1 MTDSEDLTFIDE
13 IPGHEQTLYS
23 RAVKG
28 GAWIFALRI
37 FIQVLSYVRYI
48 ILLRVLAV
56 ADMGL
61 LGVALLLMQTLD
73 TFTNTGFR
81 AALIQKKDKIQKY
94 LDTVWTV
101 GLVRAAVLFVI
112 LYFCAPLLAGIKVP
126 AEKVSLTIAV
136 IRVTGL
142 SFFVTA
148 LANVGTVYF
157 QKELRFKSH
166 FILHAASSLV
176 GIAVT
181 IFLALV
187 YKSVWALVFGKLTNG
202 IVRCILS
209 YILLPGRLRF
219 RIDFPKARELWIFGK
234 WVFGGS
240 ALVFLLT
247 QGDDFFVWGYL
258 GITSL
263 AFYQMAYKF
272 SNMPATEISNII
284 GHITFPAYSKL
295 QDDIPRLKNAY
306 LKVLQ
311 FTAFLTVPVAGLI
324 FVLAPD
330 FVLLFL
336 TEKWLPIV
344 LPMQI
349 LTIQGLLSSLGGTR
363 GPLFSAVG
371 RPAIITKL
379 HVIRFII
386 LVILIYPMT
395 ARWNIVGTSLTIVIV
410 ILAVTPLAAY
420 MSMKIINC
428 TVFEILKPV
437 LYPFVATSIMMAVIC
452 LFKFFVFCQ
461 VSFVSF
467 FFLVV
472 VGFCVYGAVLY
483 CCDLLFNY
491 KIKDIIVEQLAVL
504 FK

>member
-1 MTDSEDLTFIDE
+1 MNRNSHQSDQPAISQPD
-13 IPGHEQTLYS
+13 HRLYQRTIKS
-23 RAVKG
+23 GFWV
-28 GAWIFALRI
+28 FALRI

-61 LGVALLLMQTLD
+61 LGVVLLLMQTLD
-73 TFTNTGFR
+73 TFTNTGFQ

-94 LDTVWTV
+94 LDTAWTV

-148 LANVGTVYF
+148 LANIGTVYF
-157 QKELRFKSH
+157 QKELRFKNY
-166 FILHAASSLV
+166 FILHAVSSLV

-187 YKSVWALVFGKLTNG
+187 YKSVWALVFGKLANG

-219 RIDFPKARELWIFGK
+219 RIDFPKARELWVFGK
-234 WVFGGS
+234 WIFGGS

-272 SNMPATEISNII
+272 SNMPATEISGII
-284 GHITFPAYSKL
+284 GHIIVPAYS
-295 QDDIPRLKNAY
+295 
-306 LKVLQ
+306 
-311 FTAFLTVPVAGLI
+311 
-324 FVLAPD
+324 
-330 FVLLFL
+330 
-336 TEKWLPIV
+336 
-344 LPMQI
+344 
-349 LTIQGLLSSLGGTR
+349 
-363 GPLFSAVG
+363 
-371 RPAIITKL
+371 
-379 HVIRFII
+379 
-386 LVILIYPMT
+386 
-395 ARWNIVGTSLTIVIV
+395 
-410 ILAVTPLAAY
+410 
-420 MSMKIINC
+420 
-428 TVFEILKPV
+428 
-437 LYPFVATSIMMAVIC
+437 
-452 LFKFFVFCQ
+452 
-461 VSFVSF
+461 
-467 FFLVV
+467 
-472 VGFCVYGAVLY
+472 
-483 CCDLLFNY
+483 
-491 KIKDIIVEQLAVL
+491 
-504 FK
+504 